1 MMARAHGSRTA
12 RAARWAMAAS
22 PARAMSAAVPEAL
35 EFGKAIVWGKGSLGM
50 RPSEGM
56 QRQLENLSVAP
67 LKPTPLN
74 TLTDQRITDV
84 SPEPGWGL
92 ARFSPPQHTTCG
104 AMTAIAGEAS
114 RHWCRGF
121 RAPACRDGGAPGDW
135 AGAGAG
141 SAWQRFPSEAF
152 RPRNELPRRP

>member
-1 MMARAHGSRTA
+1 MG
-12 RAARWAMAAS
+12 AS
-22 PARAMSAAVPEAL
+22 PARAMSTAVPEVL

-84 SPEPGWGL
+84 SLDLGSGFDCVAPAQSLRSGIAAL
-92 ARFSPPQHTTCG
+92 ARRATRC
-104 AMTAIAGEAS
+104 
-114 RHWCRGF
+114 WCSAE
-121 RAPACRDGGAPGDW
+121 RAPA
-135 AGAGAG
+135 
-141 SAWQRFPSEAF
+141 
-152 RPRNELPRRP
+152 